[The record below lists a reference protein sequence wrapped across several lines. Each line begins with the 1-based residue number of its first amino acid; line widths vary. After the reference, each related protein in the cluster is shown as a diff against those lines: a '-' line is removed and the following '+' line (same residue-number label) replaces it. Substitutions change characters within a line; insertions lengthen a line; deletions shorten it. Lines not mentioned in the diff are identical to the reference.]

1 MPQDPHTAGEVTAEE
16 LAQRAFDLDLLSEQ
30 QLRDVWAELGRRDVP
45 VDEMRQLLMRR
56 ELLTGLQ
63 IKRLLRGERS
73 GYFYG
78 DYKVAYVIGS
88 GTFARVYRGVH
99 RQTGQIVGVKVLRR
113 RFSEDEHQRVQFLRE
128 GEVGRTLRHP
138 NIVPIYEVCSQKDS
152 HFLILEFVEGRTL
165 REFLYI
171 RKKFDPAEATKLLT
185 GVAAGLD
192 YAFNRGITHRDLK
205 TSNILVSSQR
215 QPKLVDFGLAAADPA
230 LNDELLTKIV
240 NPRTID
246 YAGLERATGVRKDD
260 TRSDIYFLG
269 CIYYHMLAGVPPM
282 TETRDRLLRLSRS
295 RFTDVKPIRE
305 VAPWVPQFVANV
317 VNKAMELNP
326 KLRYQSPGEM
336 LADLRTIARYLE
348 DGRVDEI
355 EDEIRPLLIGDRPA
369 TVMLVESDT
378 KRQDLLRE
386 ALRKTGYRVLVTD
399 DPARVVTW
407 FEEQP
412 DVADSVIFSAAELGD
427 AALTSFRRFSSAAA
441 TRQVPVLLLLGP
453 QHKKW
458 QAEHQLAGHHVP
470 LFVSAT
476 TTPLLAALKRLM
488 PTTHA

>member
-1 MPQDPHTAGEVTAEE
+1 MPQDPQTMVELTGEEI
-16 LAQRAFDLDLLSEQ
+16 AQRAFDLNLLNEQ
-30 QLRDVWAELGRRDVP
+30 QLREVWAELGRRDVP

-63 IKRLLRGERS
+63 IKRLLRGERT

-99 RQTGQIVGVKVLRR
+99 RQTGQIVGVKVLRK
-113 RFSEDEHQRVQFLRE
+113 RFSDNEEHRDQFLRE

-138 NIVPIYEVCSQKDS
+138 NIVPIYEVCSTKDS

-171 RKKFDPAEATKLLT
+171 RKKFDPAEATKLMT
-185 GVAAGLD
+185 DVTAGLD
-192 YAFNRGITHRDLK
+192 YAFSRGITHRDLK

-215 QPKLVDFGLAAADPA
+215 QAKLVDFGLAAADPA
-230 LNDELLTKIV
+230 MNDELLTKIA

-260 TRSDIYFLG
+260 PRSDIYFLG
-269 CIYYHMLAGVPPM
+269 CIYYHLLAGIPPM

-295 RFTDVKPIRE
+295 RYTDVRPIRD
-305 VAPWVPQFVANV
+305 VAPWVPRFVAAV
-317 VNKAMELNP
+317 VNKSMDLNP
-326 KLRYQSPGEM
+326 TLRYQSPGEM
-336 LADLRTIARYLE
+336 LTDLRLIAKQLE
-348 DGRVDEI
+348 DGRVDEVI
-355 EDEIRPLLIGDRPA
+355 EEIPPLFIGDRQA
-369 TVMLVESDT
+369 TVMLVESDV
-378 KRQDLLRE
+378 KRQDLVRDT
-386 ALRKTGYRVLVTD
+386 LRKAGYRVLVTD
-399 DPARVVTW
+399 DPGRAVLW
-407 FEEQP
+407 FQEQHEP
-412 DVADSVIFSAAELGD
+412 ADCVIFSASELGD
-427 AALTSFRRFSSAAA
+427 AALTAYRRFAAGPQ

-458 QAEHQLAGHHVP
+458 QAEQKFANHHVP
-470 LFVSAT
+470 LFASAT
-476 TTPLLAALKRLM
+476 TKPLLATLKRLI
-488 PTTHA
+488 PAQHP